1 MEQQRRPRL
10 EGKVAIITGGGERE
24 PGPRMGVGKA
34 MSILFSREG
43 AKVLVVDRIRQ
54 NAEATVAAIR
64 EEGGEASVYE
74 ADVTSAA
81 SCEGMVQA
89 SMEIYGG
96 LHILVNNAAIY
107 IPEGPSGELAA
118 SVVDV
123 PEATWDRVMDVN
135 LKSLMLTSKY
145 AIPRITESGGG
156 SIINL
161 SSVGGLRGGRG
172 ARISYHTSKAG
183 VIGLTTMMAAQHG
196 RDKVRVNCIVPGSIN
211 TVMLPNEEGSRSVMS
226 TPLGTVGTAWDIAWA
241 GLFLASDEARWI
253 TGVSLPVDAGSLTT
267 GAGGAVPESQ

>member
-43 AKVLVVDRIRQ
+43 AKVLVADRIRQ

-74 ADVTSAA
+74 GDVTSAA
-81 SCEGMVQA
+81 SCEDMVQTA
-89 SMEIYGG
+89 MERYGG

-107 IPEGPSGELAA
+107 IPEGPNGELAA

-135 LKSLMLTSKY
+135 LKSLMLASKY

-156 SIINL
+156 SIINI
-161 SSVGGLRGGRG
+161 SSVGGLRGGRS

-211 TVMLPNEEGSRSVMS
+211 TVMLPNEEGSRAVMS